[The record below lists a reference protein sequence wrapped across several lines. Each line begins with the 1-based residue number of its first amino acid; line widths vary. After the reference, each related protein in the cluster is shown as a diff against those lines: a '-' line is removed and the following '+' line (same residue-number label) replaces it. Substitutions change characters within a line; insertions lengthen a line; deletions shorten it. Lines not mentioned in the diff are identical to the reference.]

1 MEVLQNPEKVPED
14 VAKPRWG
21 LQSGYRYLR
30 PNRLNGSRFLMDD
43 KVTVRNNFRKTEIQ
57 GNMVERESP
66 WDPGAPVS
74 SLSSAIHGLCDLR

>member
-21 LQSGYRYLR
+21 LQSGYRDLR

-43 KVTVRNNFRKTEIQ
+43 RTPVRNNFRKT
-57 GNMVERESP
+57 
-66 WDPGAPVS
+66 
-74 SLSSAIHGLCDLR
+74 